1 MTARYPSAW
10 NSLRYP
16 WVRAELLE
24 HLAELCDPAATAKW
38 LKPDPNG
45 PIIGIDQ
52 TFHFFFD
59 DHDFDPAEVNGSL
72 FDEEEAAAIASVKD
86 ALNAIHV
93 TNRTGDDRYYL
104 GHSLWPDVVNAAGKA
119 RDLLSAKCVATFE

>member
-16 WVRAELLE
+16 WVRSELLGY
-24 HLAELCDPAATAKW
+24 LDELCDPLETAKW
-38 LKPDPNG
+38 LRPDSQG
-45 PIIGIDQ
+45 PIIGINQ

-59 DHDFDPAEVNGSL
+59 DHDFDAGDISYSL
-72 FDEEEAAAIASVKD
+72 FDEEEVAAIAGVKD

-93 TNRTGDDRYYL
+93 TNKRGDDRYYL
-104 GHSLWPDVVNAAGKA
+104 EHPLWPSVVNAAGKA
-119 RDLLSAKCVATFE
+119 RSLLITKGVATFE